1 MFKPAERKKA
11 KLRLGISGPAGSGKT
26 VSALLIAYGITN
38 DWSKIALVDTEAGSG
53 ELYAGTT
60 IGETDISQYHV
71 ATITPPFEPQKYI
84 SAIKAAENSGFEVVI
99 LDSISHAWMGE
110 GGLLDTQG
118 KVAARIG
125 NSYAAWREVTP
136 LHNQFVE
143 AMLQS
148 KIHVIATMR
157 SKQEF
162 VQEKDEKSG
171 KSIVRKLGMAPIQR
185 DGMDYEF
192 TVVFD
197 LSHEHIAAASKDRTS
212 IFDGKYFLP
221 TQETGKLLKE
231 WLDVGA
237 PTSKKEAEAPTAPAA
252 PAEPPAEDE
261 PPKETPTEPSGETK
275 ESPKSEKFIL
285 LLTEKPVLKGKT
297 YTAQAVLYYPES
309 ENPITFKAPQ
319 KFGEILTSAEGRALE
334 VTGKLKDDTLTAT
347 SVKIHEDKTE
357 ANGTEIG
364 EAGDVVVLTSAPKD
378 GKVPYKG
385 EVIIRPWASCKYKNT
400 EALVVGNALK
410 THKQGDMLNITI
422 ADRIEKD
429 DKLMIFVSEANK
441 IEQKI
446 S

>member
-1 MFKPAERKKA
+1 MEFGFTPEQVDLIKKTRVPWNADEEHIRLFLYHAEKYGLDPLTGEIVLEIRVSKSGDKKA
-11 KLRLGISGPAGSGKT
+11 LIITTRDGYLKAAMKDPNYNGVNGGVAKEGDNFEINPTAGTLKHTFGAKRGKIT
-26 VSALLIAYGITN
+26 AGWAVAKAKNRDPIMFIADFEEYMEANKSSYVWRDYPSAMIQKVAEIGAIKRQFNITGMVGAEEIATTSFNEEITPR
-38 DWSKIALVDTEAGSG
+38 KTDTE
-53 ELYAGTT
+53 
-60 IGETDISQYHV
+60 ET
-71 ATITPPFEPQKYI
+71 
-84 SAIKAAENSGFEVVI
+84 
-99 LDSISHAWMGE
+99 
-110 GGLLDTQG
+110 
-118 KVAARIG
+118 
-125 NSYAAWREVTP
+125 
-136 LHNQFVE
+136 
-143 AMLQS
+143 
-148 KIHVIATMR
+148 
-157 SKQEF
+157 
-162 VQEKDEKSG
+162 
-171 KSIVRKLGMAPIQR
+171 
-185 DGMDYEF
+185 
-192 TVVFD
+192 
-197 LSHEHIAAASKDRTS
+197 
-212 IFDGKYFLP
+212 P
-221 TQETGKLLKE
+221 TN
-231 WLDVGA
+231 
-237 PTSKKEAEAPTAPAA
+237 PAEAPTAPPAPA
-252 PAEPPAEDE
+252 PAENE
-261 PPKETPTEPSGETK
+261 PPEETPTEPFGETK

-410 THKQGDMLNITI
+410 THKQGDMLNIKI

-429 DKLMIFVSEANK
+429 GKLMIFVSEANK